1 MSYLEETRNL
11 GALECFD
18 AKAFEPDSTW
28 PSNLC
33 NFILA
38 LAVASND
45 LRDIFMAKV
54 LLKEE
59 RDENEASEPIDY
71 LAISGGITITLL
83 RFQVAVIHE
92 LLNLVETHNNVINS
106 VEFQR
111 IYSQLDKLSKESWD
125 RICAASREKRAIGSI
140 GKALLLCRNKVGFH
154 YDAGQIS
161 RGYKNRFSTADAKG
175 PPVLSR
181 GNTMHAR
188 RFYFADAAIEQYI
201 SELAES
207 PKIKEVFLGGG
218 QLIEDINRA
227 LYDVITLFVNARG
240 FGYRE
245 YRHKT

>member
-1 MSYLEETRNL
+1 MPYLDETKQL
-11 GALECFD
+11 GCLETFGPE
-18 AKAFEPDSTW
+18 AFHGDSEW
-28 PSNLC
+28 PSAIC
-33 NFILA
+33 DFILA

-59 RDENEASEPIDY
+59 RDVNEADELINY
-71 LAISGGITITLL
+71 RAISGGITITLL

-92 LLNLVETHNNVINS
+92 LLNLVEAHDHIIDS

-111 IYSQLDKLSKESWD
+111 IYSQLDKRSKKSWD
-125 RICAASREKRAIGSI
+125 RICAASKEKRTTGSI

-161 RGYKNRFSTADAKG
+161 RGYKNRFLVSDDKG

-181 GNTMHAR
+181 GNSMRAR
-188 RFYFADAAIEQYI
+188 RFYFADAAIEKYI

-207 PKIKEVFLGGG
+207 PEIEKVFLGTG

-227 LYDVITLFVNARG
+227 LYDVITYFINLRG

-245 YRHKT
+245 YRHKE